1 MAQIHCQAT
10 HFWRQKLIASANQ
23 LAVSIFPIERL
34 ESAGVAPH
42 DGGGVS

>member
-1 MAQIHCQAT
+1 MAQIHCQAM
-10 HFWRQKLIASANQ
+10 HFWRHKLIASANE
-23 LAVSIFPIERL
+23 LAAPIFPIERL